1 MPTGNP
7 IYDALRTF
15 AADVTAKSKGVVQG
29 EPEDQL
35 RAPFETFLKIAASI
49 LEKEVVCVGETL
61 LKHRIGKP
69 DYGINIEGL
78 LAGHAELK
86 APGKGVTRQRLKGH
100 DRSQFDR
107 FAQLPNVLYTD
118 GNEWALYRYGKRDRA
133 VVRLSGEVA
142 QDGREAVSERNTLA
156 LWPLLID
163 FLAWEPFIQTDSQ
176 GHIDLKEFARQLAA
190 LCRFLRDDVA
200 ESLNDATSPLN
211 RTAEGWR
218 HLLFP
223 NAPDEQFADAYAQT
237 VVFALLLARSAMS
250 DQEDGLTLENAQNAL
265 QPQHNLLSAA
275 LLALTEQDAYTEIGG
290 AVASVLRLVNAIPV
304 TALEADPDLWLYFY
318 EDFLAEYDPD
328 LRKNAGVYYTP
339 IEVVHAQVRLID
351 DLLVNRLG
359 KTDGFSSPGV
369 VTLDPATGTGTYL
382 LGVIDHALQRVA
394 CEQGTGAVAGQA
406 TRLAQNTCG
415 FEIMVGP
422 YAVAHLRVTG
432 ALRAWEANLP
442 TDGAQIYLTDTLESP
457 NILPL
462 QGHFGPAQALSQEH
476 ERALRVKKDEK
487 VLVCLG
493 NPPYDRSPAATA
505 TGGWVRRGDEGD
517 EGSDNQ
523 PIFNDFINPAL
534 ASGYGHQ
541 VHNIYNLYAYF
552 WRWALWKVFEQNDQ
566 DGPGVVSFISASSYL
581 DGDAFAGMREHM
593 RRVCDDIW
601 ILDLGG
607 EGRGP
612 RKSENVFNIQT
623 PVAIAI
629 AARSGTADPALPARI
644 HYRRLEG
651 PRAEKLRALDEIAG
665 FGEAKWQDCPSDF
678 QAPFRPVGNGAYF
691 DWPLITNLFP
701 WQQSGVKAGRT
712 WVIAPS
718 TKTLKERWD
727 RLTQA
732 DEDKRKTLFKD
743 SPTGRKVHEPAT
755 QLPPSD
761 IRLPP
766 ILEMPKGSPAPVA
779 DRFAYRALD
788 RQFVLADA
796 RLLDRPGPTLWRT
809 HSERQIYLTSLF
821 SQPLGAGPALIASAL
836 IPDLHSFR
844 GSFGGKS
851 VIPLY
856 RDVQASEPNLLPNL
870 LEHLS
875 TVTNLEIAPED
886 FVAYVYGIIS
896 VPTYVERFYKEL
908 DTRQVRVAITTDAE
922 LFCKIRDLGAKLIW
936 LHTYGERFVP
946 DGYNKS
952 QINRGVAQCTV
963 GVQTCTDDYPNSFAY
978 DYDTQILSVGDG
990 KFAHV
995 KPAVYEYAVS
1005 GYKIVQSW
1013 LKYRMRDRGGPKPS
1027 SPLDDICPTE
1037 WPAEF
1042 TTELLQLI
1050 WVLEATLETHAEQ
1063 TILLDAVVKGDYI
1076 AEKDLTTTIPDSLRK
1091 PPAAPAGGA
1100 RLV

>member
-7 IYDALRTF
+7 IYDALSSF
-15 AADVTAKSKGVVQG
+15 AADVTAKSTGVVQG

-35 RAPFETFLKIAASI
+35 RTPFESLLTIAAGI

-69 DYGINIEGL
+69 DFGINIEGL
-78 LAGHAELK
+78 LVGHAELK
-86 APGKGVTRQRLKGH
+86 APGKGVTRRRLKGH

-118 GNEWALYRYGKRDRA
+118 GNEWALYRYGKRERT
-133 VVRLSGEVA
+133 VVRLSGDVA
-142 QDGREAVSERNTLA
+142 QDGGEAVSKRNALA
-156 LWPLLID
+156 LWPLLVD
-163 FLAWEPFIQTDSQ
+163 FLTWEPFIGTNSE
-176 GHIDLKEFARQLAA
+176 GGIDLKEFARQLAA
-190 LCRFLRDDVA
+190 LCRFLRDDVT
-200 ESLNDATSPLN
+200 ESLNDSTSPLN

-218 HLLFP
+218 QLLFP
-223 NAPDEQFADAYAQT
+223 GAPDEQFADAYAQT

-250 DQEDGLTLENAQNAL
+250 DQEDALSLESAQNAL
-265 QPQHNLLSAA
+265 RLHHNLLSAA
-275 LLALTEQDAYTEIGG
+275 LMALTEQDAYAEIRG

-339 IEVVHAQVRLID
+339 VEVVRAQVRLID

-359 KTDGFSSPGV
+359 KTDGFSSPEV

-382 LGVIDHALQRVA
+382 LGVIDHTLQRVA
-394 CEQGTGAVAGQA
+394 AQEGPGAVAGQA
-406 TRLAQNTCG
+406 TRLARNIFG

-422 YAVAHLRVTG
+422 YAVADLRVSG

-457 NILPL
+457 NIQPL

-493 NPPYDRSPAATA
+493 NPPYDRSPAAA
-505 TGGWVRRGDEGD
+505 VSGGWVRRGDEGD

-534 ASGYGHQ
+534 AAGYGRQ

-566 DGPGVVSFISASSYL
+566 DRPGVVSFISASSYL

-612 RKSENVFNIQT
+612 RKSENVFDIQT

-629 AARSGTADPALPARI
+629 ASRSGTKDPALPAKI
-644 HYRRLEG
+644 HYSRLEG
-651 PRAEKLRALDEIAG
+651 SREEKLRALDETFG
-665 FGEAKWQDCPSDF
+665 FGEVEWQDCPSDF
-678 QAPFRPVGNGAYF
+678 QAAFRPIGNGVYF
-691 DWPLITNLFP
+691 DWPLITDLFP

-718 TKTLKERWD
+718 ANTLKERWD
-727 RLTQA
+727 RLIQA
-732 DEDKRKTLFKD
+732 DGDKRKTLFKD

-755 QLPPSD
+755 QLPPANT
-761 IRLPP
+761 RLSS
-766 ILEMPKGSPAPVA
+766 ILEMPTESLPPVSE
-779 DRFAYRALD
+779 RFAYRSLD
-788 RQFVLADA
+788 RQFVFADA
-796 RLLDRPGPTLWRT
+796 RLLDRPSPTLWRT
-809 HSERQIYLTSLF
+809 HSDHQIYLTSLF
-821 SQPLGAGPALIASAL
+821 SQPLGSGPAIIASAL
-836 IPDLHSFR
+836 IPDLDSFR
-844 GSFGGKS
+844 GSYGAKS
-851 VIPLY
+851 VIPLF
-856 RDVQASEPNLLPNL
+856 RDDQASAPNLLPDL
-870 LEHLS
+870 LERIS
-875 TVTNLEIAPED
+875 ATIDLEITPED
-886 FVAYVYGIIS
+886 FAAYVYGIMS
-896 VPTYVERFYKEL
+896 APAYVERFYEEL
-908 DTRQVRVAITTDAE
+908 DSRQVRVPVTTDAE
-922 LFCKIRDLGAKLIW
+922 LFRKIKDLGAKMIW

-946 DGYNKS
+946 DGYIKHH
-952 QINRGVAQCTV
+952 IKPGVAQCTV
-963 GVQTCTDDYPNSFAY
+963 GVQTCTNDYPNSFEY

-990 KFAHV
+990 QFEPVEA
-995 KPAVYEYAVS
+995 AVYEYAVS
-1005 GYKIVQSW
+1005 GLKVVQSW
-1013 LKYRMRDRGGPKPS
+1013 LRYRVRETNGQTS
-1027 SPLDDICPTE
+1027 SPLDDIRPKE
-1037 WPAEF
+1037 WEAEF

-1050 WVLEATLETHAEQ
+1050 WVLESTLEAHAEQ
-1063 TILLDAVVKGDYI
+1063 TKLLDAVVKGDCI
-1076 AEKDLTTTIPDSLRK
+1076 KEKELTTTIPNSLRK
-1091 PPAAPAGGA
+1091 PLAAPTGRA